1 MMKRIFNFYWQVIAA
16 LLFCSP
22 ALQAQTVL
30 EGPFCGGVK
39 SSQAKIFVRTSTP
52 TPFEL
57 VLAKDSLFSSLVT
70 AVNASS
76 DPGNDNSAIT
86 LVSGLEPDTRYF
98 YKVRINNVDA
108 SEVRRFDTAPANDS
122 KPNFSFAF
130 GSCQSPTALPPIEP
144 IYSTMST
151 HALKFFLQCGD
162 WGYPDTTDLGNDD
175 FFALDYARVMA
186 SYRAR
191 YQGSVTELMRT
202 TPFDYIYD
210 DHDYMND
217 NASKQS
223 SSSYGATFSE
233 RPFSLEGRFN
243 SIKAYDLQFP
253 HYELVDTSHGI
264 YHSFRWGNVEVF
276 MLDNRSSRSPN
287 LNSLKL
293 NTANNTYEF
302 DPPPGH
308 TILGAEQ
315 MNWLLDGLKNST
327 ATWKFIVGGV
337 SFNKGYR
344 RVINELSGNPQL
356 QNLNVNAIPGVPP
369 GTNVKSVLGGIVDTW
384 AGFPED
390 QNRLLT
396 FLQDNK
402 IKNVVFLSSDSHTA
416 AMDDGQNAGIPELMV
431 GNLNIT
437 NSRLAQLMDQVKTLG
452 PVFGITIES
461 DLNVWNSGAQ
471 GVGNNNL
478 KNCFGKIDIF
488 GNDSIALTIIDQ
500 DNQRLARLRLRNEML
515 QDTTNEDTTKNDTTG
530 NDTTT
535 FRRSDWVERYFKL
548 YPNPA
553 TDQLTIELPTTRT
566 PTVEDRF
573 LIYDVLG
580 RPVRQQPANLYI
592 NRKQVLD
599 VKDLP
604 KGYYYLILHQPTGN
618 MIKSFKRE

>member
-1 MMKRIFNFYWQVIAA
+1 MNRILGFRQYAVLVLW
-16 LLFCSP
+16 FCGHL
-22 ALQAQTVL
+22 LQAQTVL

-39 SSQAKIFVRTSTP
+39 SSEVKMFIRTSAP

-57 VLAKDSLFSSLVT
+57 VLAKDSVFSAPIS
-70 AVNASS
+70 VNASS
-76 DPGNDNSAIT
+76 DPANENVAIT
-86 LVSGLEPDTRYF
+86 LVSGLEPDTRYY
-98 YKVRINNVDA
+98 YKVKINGTDA
-108 SEVRRFDTAPANDS
+108 STVRSFDTAPTNDS
-122 KPNFSFAF
+122 KPSFSFAF

-144 IYSTMST
+144 IFSTISS
-151 HALKFFLQCGD
+151 HSLKFFLQCGD
-162 WGYPDTTDLGNDD
+162 WGYPDTTDLGNND

-202 TPFDYIYD
+202 TPFDYVYD

-223 SSSYGATFSE
+223 SSSYGTTFSE

-243 SIKAYDLQFP
+243 SIKGYDLQFP
-253 HYELVDTSHGI
+253 HYELVDTSQGI
-264 YHSFRWGNVEVF
+264 YHKFRWGNIEIF
-276 MLDNRSSRSPN
+276 MLDNRSNRSPN

-293 NTANNTYEF
+293 NTTNNTYEF

-308 TILGAEQ
+308 TILGPEQ

-369 GTNVKSVLGGIVDTW
+369 GTNVKSVLGAIVDTW

-416 AMDDGQNAGIPELMV
+416 AMDNGQNAGIPELMV

-488 GNDSIALTIIDQ
+488 GNDSIALNIIDQ
-500 DNQRLARLRLRNEML
+500 DNQRIARLRLRNEL
-515 QDTTNEDTTKNDTTG
+515 DIDTTKQDTTDT
-530 NDTTT
+530 TTT

-548 YPNPA
+548 YPNPTA
-553 TDQLTIELPTTRT
+553 DKLTIDLPANRT
-566 PTVEDRF
+566 PTAEDRF

-580 RPVRQQPANLYI
+580 RPIRQVPANLHI